1 MRKLLIL
8 LLLLFCS
15 CNVQKSIIEK
25 DRTNIVADNS
35 TNVITS
41 VKIIEYDTTRY
52 IINDTIYQPVKK
64 ITYINQKEDNTSSY
78 KEETNKEVEDKNK
91 TTNSFYSY
99 LICIGIGIG
108 ISLVVLIIIR
118 LIKWYVKRKKGVW
131 IFTLLQ

>member
-118 LIKWYVKRKKGVW
+118 LIKWYVKRKKGV
-131 IFTLLQ
+131 